1 MTNRTGVPQGSE
13 SSLLLFLIYV
23 NNIAHVSMLFH
34 YILFA
39 DDTSLVKTTIKIFHT
54 TGLLLGRC
62 NISLFYNRITKE

>member
-39 DDTSLVKTTIKIFHT
+39 DDTSLVRKAET
-54 TGLLLGRC
+54 
-62 NISLFYNRITKE
+62 